1 VANGV
6 GEVEELAFEGLEG
19 DGHGVGGAGGHLAGE
34 GSRIGRIR
42 LFIAL
47 DIPVSEFVTGE
58 DGGAFGAVD
67 FHAFGIAGPHG
78 GGGLND
84 AGGAVAVAEQGV
96 DDVFRFDF
104 VQRAELPHAVQVLD
118 GPGQPAEDV
127 DLVDGLIDECAAAFD
142 GPAALDGTAVVFGGT
157 KPFDVGVALEQA
169 AEASGVD
176 GALQEHGGVVK
187 AMLADDAEHDSG
199 GAGDLDH
206 PARGGEVGGDGLL
219 HLDMLAG
226 FGADEEGLEAEIR
239 EGADIDVIDVGV
251 AADFLEGGDENAT
264 MKGGKI
270 RAAGRIDVRAGG
282 YLKADVPV
290 RLGVFV
296 GNGSRSNDAYSHEV
310 GFLWLLLKG
319 KAHYNEDSSMTNL
332 RAAATAAIISSCIL
346 FSGCGSSIAPDVAA
360 TVNGRP
366 VYYTDVDRTYKSQFP
381 GKGEGES
388 DDQVQLRRLE
398 VLRSLI
404 DNEIMLQRAEKAGL
418 VATDADVEARLS
430 ELKTPYT
437 KEEFDK
443 QLRNWG
449 LTLDE
454 LKARIRKDES
464 VKKLF
469 NKDITSK
476 INISDA
482 DVAAF
487 YNANRGSFNLP
498 EPQVHM
504 AQIVVSPHPD
514 PNVRNLKNDKAKT
527 EEEASR
533 KIKAIEAR
541 LRQGEDFAMV
551 AQNYS
556 EDPQTTPNGGDLG
569 FLPESSLD
577 KTSPELRKLVLA
589 LQPGQLSPVIHTQD
603 GYRIL
608 KMISKE
614 PAGQRDLSDP
624 RAQQS
629 IRETLLERKDQ
640 LLKTAYYEVA
650 RNEAK
655 VVDAMARAVFAG
667 AAGPKK

>member
-1 VANGV
+1 MTN
-6 GEVEELAFEGLEG
+6 
-19 DGHGVGGAGGHLAGE
+19 
-34 GSRIGRIR
+34 IR
-42 LFIAL
+42 A
-47 DIPVSEFVTGE
+47 
-58 DGGAFGAVD
+58 A
-67 FHAFGIAGPHG
+67 
-78 GGGLND
+78 
-84 AGGAVAVAEQGV
+84 AVAV
-96 DDVFRFDF
+96 
-104 VQRAELPHAVQVLD
+104 
-118 GPGQPAEDV
+118 
-127 DLVDGLIDECAAAFD
+127 
-142 GPAALDGTAVVFGGT
+142 
-157 KPFDVGVALEQA
+157 
-169 AEASGVD
+169 
-176 GALQEHGGVVK
+176 
-187 AMLADDAEHDSG
+187 
-199 GAGDLDH
+199 
-206 PARGGEVGGDGLL
+206 
-219 HLDMLAG
+219 
-226 FGADEEGLEAEIR
+226 
-239 EGADIDVIDVGV
+239 
-251 AADFLEGGDENAT
+251 
-264 MKGGKI
+264 
-270 RAAGRIDVRAGG
+270 
-282 YLKADVPV
+282 
-290 RLGVFV
+290 
-296 GNGSRSNDAYSHEV
+296 
-310 GFLWLLLKG
+310 
-319 KAHYNEDSSMTNL
+319 
-332 RAAATAAIISSCIL
+332 IISSCVVVT
-346 FSGCGSSIAPDVAA
+346 GCGKSIGPDVAA

-366 VYYTDVDRTYKSQFP
+366 VYYADVDRTYKSQFP
-381 GKGEGES
+381 GKAEGES
-388 DDQVQLRRLE
+388 EDQVQLRRLE

-404 DNEIMLQRAEKAGL
+404 DNEIMLQRAEKASL
-418 VATDADVEARLS
+418 VATDADVEARLN

-443 QLRNWG
+443 QLQQWG

-482 DVAAF
+482 EVAAF

-504 AQIVVSPHPD
+504 AQIVVTPRPD
-514 PNVRNLKNDKAKT
+514 PNVRNLKNDKAKSDD
-527 EEEASR
+527 EAAR

-589 LQPGQLSPVIHTQD
+589 LQPGQLSPIIHTAD

-640 LLKTAYYEVA
+640 LLKTAYYEMA

-655 VVDAMARAVFAG
+655 VVDAMARSVFEGAG
-667 AAGPKK
+667 GGKK

>member
-1 VANGV
+1 
-6 GEVEELAFEGLEG
+6 
-19 DGHGVGGAGGHLAGE
+19 
-34 GSRIGRIR
+34 
-42 LFIAL
+42 
-47 DIPVSEFVTGE
+47 
-58 DGGAFGAVD
+58 
-67 FHAFGIAGPHG
+67 
-78 GGGLND
+78 
-84 AGGAVAVAEQGV
+84 
-96 DDVFRFDF
+96 
-104 VQRAELPHAVQVLD
+104 
-118 GPGQPAEDV
+118 
-127 DLVDGLIDECAAAFD
+127 
-142 GPAALDGTAVVFGGT
+142 
-157 KPFDVGVALEQA
+157 
-169 AEASGVD
+169 
-176 GALQEHGGVVK
+176 
-187 AMLADDAEHDSG
+187 
-199 GAGDLDH
+199 
-206 PARGGEVGGDGLL
+206 
-219 HLDMLAG
+219 
-226 FGADEEGLEAEIR
+226 
-239 EGADIDVIDVGV
+239 
-251 AADFLEGGDENAT
+251 
-264 MKGGKI
+264 MKNI
-270 RAAGRIDVRAGG
+270 
-282 YLKADVPV
+282 
-290 RLGVFV
+290 
-296 GNGSRSNDAYSHEV
+296 
-310 GFLWLLLKG
+310 
-319 KAHYNEDSSMTNL
+319 
-332 RAAATAAIISSCIL
+332 RAAATAAILSTCL
-346 FSGCGSSIAPDVAA
+346 VVTGCGGSIAPDVAA

-366 VYYTDVDRTYKSQFP
+366 VYYAEVDRTYKSQFP

-388 DDQVQLRRLE
+388 EDQVQLRRLE

-418 VATDADVEARLS
+418 VATDADVDARLN
-430 ELKTPYT
+430 ELKAPYT

-443 QLRNWG
+443 QLAQWG
-449 LTLDE
+449 LKLDE

-504 AQIVVSPHPD
+504 AQIVVTPRPD

-527 EEEASR
+527 EEEAAR
-533 KIKAIEAR
+533 KMKAIEAR
-541 LRQGEDFAMV
+541 LRQGEDFSMV

-629 IRETLLERKDQ
+629 IRETLIERKDQ
-640 LLKTAYYEVA
+640 LLKTAYYEMA

-655 VVDAMARAVFAG
+655 VVDAMARSVFANASG
-667 AAGPKK
+667 TKK